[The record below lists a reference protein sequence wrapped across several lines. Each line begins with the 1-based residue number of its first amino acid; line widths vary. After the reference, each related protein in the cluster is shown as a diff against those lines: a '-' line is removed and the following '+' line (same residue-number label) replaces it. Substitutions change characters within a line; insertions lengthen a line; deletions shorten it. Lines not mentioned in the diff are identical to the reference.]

1 MCDRECVME
10 EADEE
15 SFQLGRSAGVASV
28 KLETRDEFLRLARSY
43 KAEHDANVERIAGTG
58 DTGGMHT
65 ENIWYGGM
73 THAMDMMGLA
83 LGGSLYQEG
92 FAIMRPDEWAEVCRR
107 VEAGKAGV

>member
-1 MCDRECVME
+1 MTTPI
-10 EADEE
+10 ADTPRAQTTIIVPN
-15 SFQLGRSAGVASV
+15 SQPMVSLLG
-28 KLETRDEFLRLARSY
+28 TRDEFLRLARSY